1 MSSRCLGPDS
11 QPISGT
17 ISTMT
22 RTPVSDPPCGLSQA
36 IWRDPQIQS
45 ELWKVPATFLE
56 IHWKFPFCVF
66 QLESRKHESRDTFE
80 HKRNNGTAVYRQTQ
94 ERRRKLSNTV
104 TLMSCVVLGC
114 VSQFCNRSDLGG
126 ICNSRQLLII
136 VGSEVRS
143 TYYAAESLSWYSR
156 DLLKHACTPL
166 SFHNLFITPAS
177 SAVMKPSSAAP
188 ASTKSWRASSWTSE
202 GRFAKK
208 RKKGDVTDKK
218 YKGGRYGSQKAQRG
232 ISFTFFYWCQNFYFS
247 KAPLKKMGWIRKAS
261 S

>member
-11 QPISGT
+11 QPIPGT

-66 QLESRKHESRDTFE
+66 QLESRNHESRDTFE

-94 ERRRKLSNTV
+94 ERRRRLFQH
-104 TLMSCVVLGC
+104 CHPDVLRCTGTC
-114 VSQFCNRSDLGG
+114 QPILQQKRLGG
-126 ICNSRQLLII
+126 IYNSRQLLII

-156 DLLKHACTPL
+156 DLLKQACTPL

-208 RKKGDVTDKK
+208 GKRETLPIKTTKGDVTGHKRRNGQFPLGFFIGVRTFIFLKHPWKK
-218 YKGGRYGSQKAQRG
+218 WA
-232 ISFTFFYWCQNFYFS
+232 
-247 KAPLKKMGWIRKAS
+247 
-261 S
+261 